1 MNKEEIQDTI
11 HLYIDELNQQLP
23 ENGKQEKSPSAI
35 LIGEGGVLD
44 SLSLV
49 TLLVNIE
56 QALSDKISIKVPLL
70 DTLMSLGDGQNPFK
84 TISALTEW
92 ISEYQHSSAG

>member
-1 MNKEEIQDTI
+1 MNKQEIRDII
-11 HLYIDELNQQLP
+11 HLFIDELNQQLP
-23 ENGKQEKSPSAI
+23 DNGKQDKSPSAT

-56 QALSDKISIKVPLL
+56 QALSDKDSIKAPLL
-70 DTLMSLGDGQNPFK
+70 DTLMSPGDGQNPFK
-84 TISALTEW
+84 TISALTDW
-92 ISEYQHSSAG
+92 ISEYQHSRAG